1 MVLSRSVYVGEDI
14 VALMTPILYADI
26 VSMNR
31 WQSQVSHMNIDF
43 IDKVLTDTLM
53 TMGIDNV
60 EDEDV
65 PVADPQVDTE
75 VEQGL

>member
-1 MVLSRSVYVGEDI
+1 MYVGEDI

-65 PVADPQVDTE
+65 PVADPQVDTG
-75 VEQGL
+75 VEQGV